1 MSDAPEPIRVLLVDD
16 HPVVRE
22 GLRSMLS
29 DDGIEVVGEAGSA
42 EEALGCCAEL
52 FPDVVLLDVQLPG
65 KDGLHC
71 LKELQKAQPGVA
83 VLIVSMHDEPRFVRA
98 AIDAG
103 ARGYVLKGIGRRE
116 LLSSVRAARAGEVVL
131 DPALVR
137 TVTACPETVL
147 AALAPVAERLSAIER
162 VVLTHM
168 ADGLTNKQI
177 AERMRWSVGTAKK
190 YVQRILVKLD
200 ASDRTEAA
208 VAAVRRGL
216 VN

>member
-1 MSDAPEPIRVLLVDD
+1 MSDATEAIRVLLVDD

-29 DDGIEVVGEAGSA
+29 DEGIEVVGEAGSA
-42 EEALGCCAEL
+42 AEALGRCADL
-52 FPDVVLLDVQLPG
+52 LPDVVLLDMQLPRE
-65 KDGLHC
+65 DGLHV
-71 LKELQKAQPGVA
+71 LEELQKVQPGLA
-83 VLIVSMHDEPRFVRA
+83 VLVVSMHDEPRMVRA
-98 AIDAG
+98 AMYAG

-116 LLSSVRAARAGEVVL
+116 LLRSVRAVRAGEVVL

-137 TVTACPETVL
+137 TVTACPETVP
-147 AALAPVAERLSAIER
+147 AALAPAAERLSAIER
-162 VVLTHM
+162 DVLTHM
-168 ADGLTNKQI
+168 AEGLTNRQI
-177 AERMRWSVGTAKK
+177 AERMRWSVATAKK

-200 ASDRTEAA
+200 VSDRTEAA

>member
-16 HPVVRE
+16 HPMVRE

-29 DDGIEVVGEAGSA
+29 EEGIEVVGEAGSA
-42 EEALGCCAEL
+42 EEALGRCAEL
-52 FPDVVLLDVQLPG
+52 TPDVVLLDMQLPG
-65 KDGLHC
+65 EDGLHV
-71 LKELQKAQPGVA
+71 LKELQKLQPGVA
-83 VLIVSMHDEPRFVRA
+83 ALVVSMHDEPRFVNA
-98 AIDAG
+98 AIHAG

-116 LLSSVRAARAGEVVL
+116 LLSSVRAAVAGEVVL

-137 TVTACPETVL
+137 TVTARSDTVL
-147 AALAPVAERLSAIER
+147 AALAPMAERLSAIER
-162 VVLTHM
+162 DVLTHV
-168 ADGLTNKQI
+168 AGGLTNKQI
-177 AERMRWSVGTAKK
+177 AERMRWSVATAKK

-200 ASDRTEAA
+200 VSDRTEAA

>member
-16 HPVVRE
+16 HPMVRE

-29 DDGIEVVGEAGSA
+29 EEGIEVVGEAGSA
-42 EEALGCCAEL
+42 EEALGRCAEL
-52 FPDVVLLDVQLPG
+52 TPDVVLLDMQLPG
-65 KDGLHC
+65 EDGLHV
-71 LKELQKAQPGVA
+71 LKELQKLQPGVRA
-83 VLIVSMHDEPRFVRA
+83 LVVSMHDEPRFVNA
-98 AIDAG
+98 AIHAG

-116 LLSSVRAARAGEVVL
+116 LLSSVRAAVAGEVVL

-137 TVTACPETVL
+137 TVTARSDTVL
-147 AALAPVAERLSAIER
+147 AALAPMAERLSAIER
-162 VVLTHM
+162 DVLTHV
-168 ADGLTNKQI
+168 AGGLTNKQI
-177 AERMRWSVGTAKK
+177 AERMRWSVATAKK

-200 ASDRTEAA
+200 VSDRTEAA